1 MMSDAPVID
10 QAEHPGEQVA
20 VRAAGA
26 IPWRANGEAL
36 KVLLI
41 HRPRYDDWS
50 WPKGKLDAGE
60 TLPECAAR
68 EVREE
73 IGVDARLGIPLPTA
87 HYRVA
92 AGLKSVHYWAL
103 RLEKSVP
110 VRPDGD
116 EVDQVHW
123 CTPEEAELLLSNQS
137 DVEPLRAL
145 VRAHEQGALAT
156 VPLILLRHA
165 KAKPRS
171 SWTKAEGDRTLA
183 ASGLRQAQAVGR
195 LLTVWKPVRVVT
207 SPWTR
212 CVDTVLPYVRASPT
226 KVKMRLVDDLTE
238 HRAARKP
245 RKAAAAVGR
254 LFDKG
259 KPAVLCTHRPVLPVL
274 LDEFRAHLDP
284 ALSAKLPASDPYLTP
299 GELIVF
305 HVPADGRRDVVA
317 VEQVKPYDD

>member
-1 MMSDAPVID
+1 MSDTPLSD
-10 QAEHPGEQVA
+10 QAEHPGEPIA

-26 IPWRANGEAL
+26 IPWRTTGDQLE
-36 KVLLI
+36 VLLI

-50 WPKGKLDAGE
+50 WPKGKLDPGE

-73 IGVDARLGIPLPTA
+73 IGVDARLGIPLPTT

-92 AGLKSVHYWAL
+92 AGLKDVHYWAL
-103 RLEKSVP
+103 QLSRSEV

-116 EVDQVHW
+116 EVDQIHW
-123 CTPEEAELLLSNQS
+123 CSPEEAELLLSNPT

-145 VRAHEQGALAT
+145 VDAHTEGVLAT
-156 VPLILLRHA
+156 RPLILLRHA

-195 LLTVWKPVRVVT
+195 LLAVWKPTRVVT
-207 SPWTR
+207 SPWRR
-212 CVDTVLPYVRASPT
+212 CLDTVLPYVRASPD
-226 KVKMRLVDDLTE
+226 KVKIRLVEDLTE
-238 HRAARKP
+238 QRAARKP
-245 RKAAAAVGR
+245 HKAAAAVAR

-259 KPAVLCTHRPVLPVL
+259 KPAVLCTHRPVLPIL
-274 LDEFRAHLDP
+274 LDEFRTH
-284 ALSAKLPASDPYLTP
+284 LSADLAAQLPTSDPYLAA

-305 HVPADGRRDVVA
+305 HVPADGRQNVVA
-317 VEQVKPYDD
+317 LEQVKPFDD

>member
-1 MMSDAPVID
+1 MADSPVED
-10 QAEHPGEQVA
+10 QAEHPGEPIA
-20 VRAAGA
+20 VHAAGA
-26 IPWRANGEAL
+26 IPWRAVGDRLE
-36 KVLLI
+36 VLLI

-50 WPKGKLDAGE
+50 WPKGKLDPGE

-73 IGVDARLGIPLPTA
+73 IGVDARLGIPLPTT
-87 HYRVA
+87 HYRVS
-92 AGLKSVHYWAL
+92 AGLKAVYYWAMQ
-103 RLEKSVP
+103 LERSTA

-123 CTPEEAELLLSNQS
+123 CGPEEAELLLSNQT
-137 DVEPLRAL
+137 DVLPLTAL
-145 VRAHEQGALAT
+145 VQAHRRGALAT
-156 VPLILLRHA
+156 RPLILLRHA

-183 ASGLRQAQAVGR
+183 ASGVRQAQAVGR

-207 SPWTR
+207 SPWRR
-212 CVDTVLPYVRASPT
+212 CLDTVLPYVRASRD
-226 KVKMRLVDDLTE
+226 KVKVKLVEDLTE

-245 RKAAAAVGR
+245 RKAAAAVVR

-259 KPAVLCTHRPVLPVL
+259 QPAVLCTHRPVLPTI
-274 LDEFRAHLDP
+274 LDEFATF
-284 ALSAKLPASDPYLTP
+284 LSPGLAAQLPASDPYLAP

-305 HVPADGRRDVVA
+305 HVPVEGRARVVA
-317 VEQVKPYDD
+317 LEQVRPYDD